1 MKLYTQLLGTRKVAL
16 YLLVSLKLS
25 HASFAA
31 SANLGC
37 EVESFLD
44 LVSAWKLSVDH
55 QLALAAGKPLSLGI
69 NHQQLK
75 SGSVCLFLFV
85 CFPHSKTLLSHQS
98 HWRKCHLAR
107 PAESELNLG
116 EVCAVQ
122 NLLMLACGRKPV
134 LLVCEWK
141 EFQIFA
147 LHQRFFTFLCY
158 LIGWELRKA
167 HLPAW
172 LEQIRISVLFT

>member
-1 MKLYTQLLGTRKVAL
+1 MYNV
-16 YLLVSLKLS
+16 VSHGAFLFNG
-25 HASFAA
+25 SFQCMDYIW
-31 SANLGC
+31 S
-37 EVESFLD
+37 S
-44 LVSAWKLSVDH
+44 VSSSRY
-55 QLALAAGKPLSLGI
+55 SLMLQKELWWNSLWG
-69 NHQQLK
+69 NVF
-75 SGSVCLFLFV
+75 VCLFLFV